1 LAFAALWG
9 EVFGHRNLLRGQF
22 MFVIV
27 NGARIFF
34 DTVGSKLAIDGERM
48 VERPTL
54 IVMHGGPGFDHS
66 TMRPYFDRFANTH
79 QVLYIDH
86 RGNGRSGGEK
96 ESWTLAQWGDD
107 VKTLCDVLGIEKP
120 VVFGNSF
127 GGMVAMAY
135 AARHPDHPSKL
146 ILAST
151 AARIRLDVTFQMMEE
166 RGGAKARSAAE
177 RFWTTPDEQAMAE
190 YMAVCMPLYNPPGG
204 EDQSAARRR
213 AIVRGDTTR
222 HFSLGEMRDMDASAS
237 LAMVRCPTLIT
248 VGDYDPI
255 TPVVCSEDIFSALP
269 KGVAELYVFKG
280 AGHGVHRDDPAGT
293 EILLRRFLAA

>member
-1 LAFAALWG
+1 MFAT
-9 EVFGHRNLLRGQF
+9 
-22 MFVIV
+22 V

-66 TMRPYFDRFANTH
+66 TMRPYFDRFADTH
-79 QVLYIDH
+79 QVLYLDH

-96 ESWTLAQWGDD
+96 ETWTLDQWGDD

-135 AARHPDHPSKL
+135 AARHPDHPAKL
-146 ILAST
+146 ILSST

-166 RGGAKARSAAE
+166 RGGAKARAAAE
-177 RFWTTPDEQAMAE
+177 RFWASTDDAAMAD
-190 YMAVCMPLYNPPGG
+190 YMALCMPLYNPPGG
-204 EDQSAARRR
+204 EDQGAARRR
-213 AIVRGDTTR
+213 AIMRVETTR
-222 HFSLGEMRDMDASAS
+222 HFSLGEMRKMDARAG
-237 LAMVRCPTLIT
+237 LARVRCPTLVT

-255 TPVVCSEDIFSALP
+255 TPVVCSQEIVAALP
-269 KGVAELYVFKG
+269 AGLGELQMFEG

-293 EILLRRFLAA
+293 ERLLRRFLAA